1 MGRIGL
7 HTFKQTVGG
16 VDDDAK
22 VRLGSTDRQPKT
34 AQRGFLGR
42 AVRWLFGATK
52 QDRADNKKIMGDLLK
67 GLQAKYGTEVGARAF
82 LAARHEAYVSKGD
95 MAADGAPGAHRHR
108 RGQGIATPLCARRRQ
123 VRPGDETSQH
133 ARRPAEPGAGA
144 VLQVSTAGA
153 CRLQA

>member
-7 HTFKQTVGG
+7 DTFKQTVGG
-16 VDDDAK
+16 VNDDAK

-67 GLQAKYGTEVGARAF
+67 GLQGKYGTEVGARAF
-82 LAARHEAYVSKGD
+82 LAARPEAYVDKGGD
-95 MAADGAPGAHRHR
+95 IMG
-108 RGQGIATPLCARRRQ
+108 TPRSR
-123 VRPGDETSQH
+123 
-133 ARRPAEPGAGA
+133 
-144 VLQVSTAGA
+144 
-153 CRLQA
+153 